1 MKWSEMIWMMW
12 NEKERLPMENLFP
25 PKKSPPPSN
34 CLTYIPNDML
44 TKQEKDTPA
53 SP

>member
-1 MKWSEMIWMMW
+1 MKRKGCSFSKIQ
-12 NEKERLPMENLFP
+12 KFFKIFKKIFER
-25 PKKSPPPSN
+25 PPPHSN
-34 CLTYIPNDML
+34 CLTYIPNDVL